1 MHISDNRWLGIAM
14 RIAVVLIVVLI
25 AFRALQSQ
33 ADSPAVSK
41 LCCFAI
47 IPAVC
52 VFEYVQYNRH
62 SKKHKHGAM
71 GKSHE
76 HHADFDTMSVGSMQS
91 VTTTRS
97 EMLGHLPGLHPRA
110 EFDASSVGSRQSAA
124 TTRSEM
130 LGHLSGLHPHTEFDA
145 MSAITTQSEFDR
157 HIQKSRSHAEFD
169 ASSVGSVQSA
179 ATTRSEMLEHLS
191 GLHPRSEFDASS
203 VGSMQSAAT
212 TQSEMLGHLS
222 GLYPR
227 SEFDASSVGSV
238 QSAATTQSEMLG
250 HLSGLRPRAH
260 DNQSDKGSAISA
272 NTTITAVADY
282 VNILNKPGTVQRP
295 ERSIASSV
303 KPQEHRQSASD
314 SASAITTMSHMMQ
327 FLAQAQPPAEAPPT
341 DKLQDLISKLSLQPQ
356 VYDNLD
362 SVSVSGVIADA
373 PSIGIAPSSVVV
385 QEVSESR
392 SIDNTV
398 SPAIDTSIENV
409 VKLLQD
415 RFDSMSGVV

>member
-1 MHISDNRWLGIAM
+1 
-14 RIAVVLIVVLI
+14 
-25 AFRALQSQ
+25 
-33 ADSPAVSK
+33 
-41 LCCFAI
+41 
-47 IPAVC
+47 
-52 VFEYVQYNRH
+52 
-62 SKKHKHGAM
+62 
-71 GKSHE
+71 
-76 HHADFDTMSVGSMQS
+76 
-91 VTTTRS
+91 
-97 EMLGHLPGLHPRA
+97 
-110 EFDASSVGSRQSAA
+110 
-124 TTRSEM
+124 M
-130 LGHLSGLHPHTEFDA
+130 LGHLSSLHPHTEFDA

-222 GLYPR
+222 GLYPRSEFDASSVGSVQSAATTRSEMLEHLSGLHPR

>member
-14 RIAVVLIVVLI
+14 RIAVVLIIVLI

-33 ADSPAVSK
+33 ADSPAISK

-47 IPAVC
+47 IPAAC
-52 VFEYVQYNRH
+52 VFEYVQYNKH

-71 GKSHE
+71 VKSYE
-76 HHADFDTMSVGSMQS
+76 HHAD
-91 VTTTRS
+91 
-97 EMLGHLPGLHPRA
+97 
-110 EFDASSVGSRQSAA
+110 FDASSVGSMQSAV

-130 LGHLSGLHPHTEFDA
+130 LGHLSGLH
-145 MSAITTQSEFDR
+145 
-157 HIQKSRSHAEFD
+157 
-169 ASSVGSVQSA
+169 
-179 ATTRSEMLEHLS
+179 
-191 GLHPRSEFDASS
+191 
-203 VGSMQSAAT
+203 
-212 TQSEMLGHLS
+212 
-222 GLYPR
+222 
-227 SEFDASSVGSV
+227 
-238 QSAATTQSEMLG
+238 
-250 HLSGLRPRAH
+250 PRAH

-282 VNILNKPGTVQRP
+282 VNILNEPFNMPQP
-295 ERSIASSV
+295 ARSIASSV

-314 SASAITTMSHMMQ
+314 GASTITTMSHMMQ
-327 FLAQAQPPAEAPPT
+327 FLAQAQPPTEAPPA

-385 QEVSESR
+385 QEVGESR